1 MFACFFCCF
10 HFAVSTFRLEQ
21 NSDNRLIRAKNTER
35 TGGENIHEN
44 DLSYYDI
51 LSGYRMPFVFY
62 LIVVQRTASSLGL
75 INMPPINGDPLQYYF
90 GYSPDR
96 SYDDTRI
103 GDELSPP
110 TGHPNTDL
118 SMLHGDV
125 SSFDAI

>member
-10 HFAVSTFRLEQ
+10 LFAVSTIPLEQ

-35 TGGENIHEN
+35 IGGENIHEN
-44 DLSYYDI
+44 ELRYYDI

-62 LIVVQRTASSLGL
+62 LIVVQRIASRLGL
-75 INMPPINGDPLQYYF
+75 INMPPINGDPLQYDF

-103 GDELSPP
+103 GDEPSLP

-118 SMLHGDV
+118 SMLHGDA
-125 SSFDAI
+125 SSFGAV